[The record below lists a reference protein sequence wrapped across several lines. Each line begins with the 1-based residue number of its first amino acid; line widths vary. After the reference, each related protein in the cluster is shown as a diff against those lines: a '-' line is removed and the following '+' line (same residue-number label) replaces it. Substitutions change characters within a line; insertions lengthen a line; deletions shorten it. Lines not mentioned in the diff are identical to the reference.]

1 MAIAEKF
8 ATWIRQRDGK
18 LTHEMVLTPGRFG
31 LGRTPERLQPDS
43 TTTMI
48 CGYCSTGC
56 GLKIHMKDGKAVNLT
71 PDPAYPVNLG
81 MACPKGWEA
90 LTPLRSGDRAV
101 APLLRGPDGTLAAT
115 DWDTALKTF
124 TGRWK
129 DIMARNGN
137 GSVAFLST
145 GQIPTE
151 EMFMLGLVA
160 KFGMGMIH
168 GDANTRQCMATAH
181 VAYKQSFGFDAPPFT
196 YKDFEESE
204 VLLFL
209 GANPCIAHPIMW
221 ERVMMNPHKPEI
233 LVVDPRRTETAL
245 AATAHYPILPKSD
258 LTLLYGLAHVL
269 IREGWIDR
277 PFVESHTEGFDAFAD
292 HVRTYDPASVG
303 EATGIGA
310 AAVEEL
316 AARLKPGRRVSL
328 WWTMGV
334 NQSHE
339 GVRTAQAIINL
350 ALMTGNIGKP
360 GTGAN
365 SITGQVNAMGSRI
378 FSNTTSLVGGRNF
391 DDPAHRAEV
400 CSILGIEDARI

>member
-1 MAIAEKF
+1 
-8 ATWIRQRDGK
+8 
-18 LTHEMVLTPGRFG
+18 
-31 LGRTPERLQPDS
+31 
-43 TTTMI
+43 
-48 CGYCSTGC
+48 
-56 GLKIHMKDGKAVNLT
+56 
-71 PDPAYPVNLG
+71 
-81 MACPKGWEA
+81 
-90 LTPLRSGDRAV
+90 
-101 APLLRGPDGTLAAT
+101 
-115 DWDTALKTF
+115 
-124 TGRWK
+124 
-129 DIMARNGN
+129 
-137 GSVAFLST
+137 
-145 GQIPTE
+145 
-151 EMFMLGLVA
+151 
-160 KFGMGMIH
+160 
-168 GDANTRQCMATAH
+168 MATSH

-204 VLLFL
+204 VLLFI
-209 GANPCIAHPIMW
+209 GANPSIAHPIMW

-277 PFVESHTEGFDAFAD
+277 PFVDAHTEGFDAFAD

-303 EATGIGA
+303 DATGIGA

-334 NQSHE
+334 NQSYE

-360 GTGAN
+360 GTGPTPSPAR
-365 SITGQVNAMGSRI
+365 STPWARASSATPPPWWAGATSTTRPTAPRSAPSSASRTPASSRSLGSP
-378 FSNTTSLVGGRNF
+378 TTRSSK
-391 DDPAHRAEV
+391 A
-400 CSILGIEDARI
+400 